1 MDETTTA
8 AVAEWAECDVEHVTE
23 LDGGQV
29 GSVHRVDLADGR
41 RVVVKTAETDLRTEA
56 EMLAHLRSEGGLRV
70 PEVHHVTA
78 DLLVLEFV
86 TGNSTVSPAVEHD
99 LAERLAALHA
109 TDAEQF
115 GFPFDT
121 LTGACRQPNPWTDDW
136 ATFFGDERL
145 GYATR
150 CAREES
156 VLPAALADRLAAIG
170 DDLPDL
176 LAHDPAPSLV
186 HGDVWSANLL
196 TDGESVRAFL
206 DPACYY
212 ADREVELAYAEW
224 TGVAGD
230 AFFERYRE
238 VAGLDAG
245 YDTRKHVYRL
255 YPLVTHVRHFGERY
269 LNPLEATLETLGY

>member
-1 MDETTTA
+1 MNETTRV
-8 AVAEWAECDVEHVTE
+8 AVTDWAGCPVDTVTE

-29 GSVHRVDLADGR
+29 GRVHRVDLADGR

-70 PEVHHVTA
+70 PGVHHVTA

-86 TGNSTVSPAVEHD
+86 PGDSTVSPAVERD

-109 TDAEQF
+109 TGADRF

-121 LTGACRQPNPWTDDW
+121 LTGACCQPNPWTDDW
-136 ATFFGDERL
+136 ATFLGDERL

-150 CAREES
+150 CAREVS
-156 VLPAALADRLAAIG
+156 VLPADLAERLAALG
-170 DDLPDL
+170 DDLSDL
-176 LAHDPAPSLV
+176 LGHDPAPLLV

-196 TDGESVRAFL
+196 TDGESIRAFL

-224 TGVAGD
+224 TGVAGE

-245 YDTRKHVYRL
+245 YDTRKHVYQL